1 MTTQA
6 VPIHGPREKMSK
18 FKVNA
23 YTTNQ
28 SVCTHLILS
37 LVTNVLSFEKAFS
50 MLKMYSFPDSAV
62 RKVNVFQKLQMCDK

>member
-23 YTTNQ
+23 YTTNH

-50 MLKMYSFPDSAV
+50 MLKMYCFPTLLSKGYCVSYAA
-62 RKVNVFQKLQMCDK
+62 NV